1 MIPEEINTLEAVF
14 NQSLKAALDNIAPEK
29 IDEILANRDSA
40 EFSDEWMKAYQAIE
54 EKPFDEKTEDKI
66 SDIRKEI
73 FVSTFRST
81 GSSDLPAYISDDFG
95 LICAYYIHQIENSWV
110 TNLLFTYLH
119 HKIPQGELM
128 KTDKTIKELI
138 DQEIQ
143 YKEQ

>member
-81 GSSDLPAYISDDFG
+81 GSSDLPAYISDDFR